1 MVLAVRLLVEIEPE
15 VPEILI
21 CGEEHAV
28 LLADDHVITELVP
41 LVIKAG
47 VADALAI
54 VEIAVVGVLEEEPPE
69 AMLAP
74 PHEARPTT
82 MTSDANITPSRTLD
96 LNAVLIDMIL
106 SV

>member
-1 MVLAVRLLVEIEPE
+1 MPVGIEPE

-28 LLADDHVITELVP
+28 LLADDQVITELVP

-47 VADALAI
+47 VADALAV
-54 VEIAVVGVLEEEPPE
+54 VEIAVVGVLVVGVLEEVPPG
-69 AMLAP
+69 AILAP
-74 PHEARPTT
+74 PQEARPATV
-82 MTSDANITPSRTLD
+82 TSDANITPSRTLD

-106 SV
+106 SQ